1 MKKMEKCT
9 LKQKKG
15 DFLGENILKLD
26 YFRGFQR
33 CQTRSTP
40 AENQISEVDARQ

>member
-9 LKQKKG
+9 EKQKIG
-15 DFLGENILKLD
+15 DFLSENALKLD
-26 YFRGFQR
+26 HFRGFQR

-40 AENQISEVDARQ
+40 AENQISEVAH